1 MANFKSEDKFKHN
14 FKYIDKLVEKI
25 ENNELIRI
33 NNSDVSIS
41 NTFDITLLKMIINEN
56 YTEQYKKEFI

>member
-41 NTFDITLLKMIINEN
+41 NTFDIKL
-56 YTEQYKKEFI
+56 